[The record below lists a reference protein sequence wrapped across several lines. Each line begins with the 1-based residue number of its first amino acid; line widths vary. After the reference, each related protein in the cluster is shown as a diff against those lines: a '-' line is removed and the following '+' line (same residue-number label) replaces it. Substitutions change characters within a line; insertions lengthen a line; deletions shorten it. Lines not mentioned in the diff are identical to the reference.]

1 MPSIPY
7 TWSQPAKSLEPPQC
21 THKLNTAVCRCSPM
35 PSPLLA
41 PCPSASHHSAL
52 YGSSPRSPPRG
63 SIRRRPRLSPCL
75 AFPIFTAIASAL
87 ADSPPAST
95 GPPFRALEA
104 NTVLTRV
111 AEIERAGGS
120 VAVSS
125 RAKLLL
131 LGCRNNLSESSPP
144 PPSSPFSVSCFRFEH
159 LPKMRLF
166 LRARLARRAET
177 VPARSPK

>member
-52 YGSSPRSPPRG
+52 YGSSPRSPARLDTAEA
-63 SIRRRPRLSPCL
+63 PRLSPCL

-87 ADSPPAST
+87 ADSPLAST

-104 NTVLTRV
+104 NRVLTRV
-111 AEIERAGGS
+111 GEIERAGAFRQGRS
-120 VAVSS
+120 YFSS
-125 RAKLLL
+125 DAGIISPNRP
-131 LGCRNNLSESSPP
+131 PP
-144 PPSSPFSVSCFRFEH
+144 PPSSPSPFRVSDSSIFRRCDCFFE
-159 LPKMRLF
+159 
-166 LRARLARRAET
+166 LA
-177 VPARSPK
+177 